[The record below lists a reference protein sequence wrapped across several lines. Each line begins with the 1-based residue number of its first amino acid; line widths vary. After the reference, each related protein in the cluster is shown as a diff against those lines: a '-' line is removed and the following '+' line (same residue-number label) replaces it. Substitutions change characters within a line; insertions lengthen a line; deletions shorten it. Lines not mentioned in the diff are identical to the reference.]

1 MDKMVKMH
9 KKIMRYFAELSIET
23 FERKG
28 YTELTVKT
36 QSKVQRLDHKKCN
49 EKKQGKRIRIRNE
62 K

>member
-23 FERKG
+23 FERNG

-36 QSKVQRLDHKKCN
+36 QSKV
-49 EKKQGKRIRIRNE
+49 
-62 K
+62 